1 MPSKTAG
8 RSGSRSSRSKAGS
21 RGGSR
26 PARPLAPRRKP
37 PRRRN
42 PSAISS
48 AGATVGRGVRA
59 GWLLLAK
66 GAGSTARSVG
76 RARDLEPGHRRD
88 GISLAMLGIAV
99 VIAASSWFDA
109 ARPVGQW
116 IDTFLRVLIGSG
128 VVLVP
133 IVLAA
138 IAVVLMRTEAEPEAR
153 PRLILGA
160 AMITLP
166 TLGLWHL
173 WAGSPTDPPGRQHAA
188 GFLGFAIGGPLS
200 DGLTE
205 WIAAPLLFIGALF
218 GLLLVTGTTIREV
231 PSTVQ
236 RMFSARAFRGDEY
249 HEDYEDEQP
258 YAEES
263 EDFSDRYYD
272 DPAAYNDDGAQAW
285 PTGTPMDNYPIDDE
299 APTVPEPTART
310 RKKKPA
316 KKQTLSLDRIVDGPY
331 ILPPLDLLKAGDPPK
346 RRTSANDRMAEAITE
361 VLEQFKVN
369 AAVTGCTRGP
379 TVTRYEVELGPG
391 VKVEKITQ
399 LQKNIA
405 YAVATESVRMLAP
418 IPGKSAVGIEV
429 PNVDREMVRLADVLT
444 DPSTRGDQ

>member
-1 MPSKTAG
+1 M
-8 RSGSRSSRSKAGS
+8 
-21 RGGSR
+21 
-26 PARPLAPRRKP
+26 
-37 PRRRN
+37 
-42 PSAISS
+42 
-48 AGATVGRGVRA
+48 
-59 GWLLLAK
+59 LAK

-88 GISLAMLGIAV
+88 GIALALLGIAV

-116 IDTFLRVLIGSG
+116 IDTFLRVLIGSA

-138 IAVVLMRTEAEPEAR
+138 IAVVLMRTEPEPDAR

-173 WAGSPTDPPGRQHAA
+173 WAGSPMDPTGRQHAA

-200 DGLTE
+200 EGLTE

-249 HEDYEDEQP
+249 DDECDEQERCAKEP
-258 YAEES
+258 D
-263 EDFSDRYYD
+263 DFSDGYYD
-272 DPAAYNDDGAQAW
+272 GPTAYSDDEAQAW
-285 PTGTPMDNYPIDDE
+285 PSGTPMDNYPIDDE
-299 APTVPEPTART
+299 AGQAADALP
-310 RKKKPA
+310 
-316 KKQTLSLDRIVDGPY
+316 GP
-331 ILPPLDLLKAGDPPK
+331 
-346 RRTSANDRMAEAITE
+346 RRRRP
-361 VLEQFKVN
+361 VH
-369 AAVTGCTRGP
+369 AAVAGP
-379 TVTRYEVELGPG
+379 AEGG
-391 VKVEKITQ
+391 
-399 LQKNIA
+399 
-405 YAVATESVRMLAP
+405 
-418 IPGKSAVGIEV
+418 
-429 PNVDREMVRLADVLT
+429 
-444 DPSTRGDQ
+444 

>member
-1 MPSKTAG
+1 MPSKTAA
-8 RSGSRSSRSKAGS
+8 RSSRSKAGS

-26 PARPLAPRRKP
+26 PAPRRKP
-37 PRRRN
+37 ARHHS

-59 GWLLLAK
+59 GWLMLAK

-88 GISLAMLGIAV
+88 GIALALLGIAV

-116 IDTFLRVLIGSG
+116 IDTFLRVLIGSA

-133 IVLAA
+133 IVLAG
-138 IAVVLMRTEAEPEAR
+138 IAVVLMRTEPDPEAR

-160 AMITLP
+160 TMITLP
-166 TLGLWHL
+166 LLGLWHL
-173 WAGSPTDPPGRQHAA
+173 WAGSPIDPAGRKHAA

-200 DGLTE
+200 DGLTA

-236 RMFSARAFRGDEY
+236 RMFSARAFHGEAYDDKYDKPERYTEA
-249 HEDYEDEQP
+249 P
-258 YAEES
+258 
-263 EDFSDRYYD
+263 EDFSDGYYD
-272 DPAAYNDDGAQAW
+272 DPSVYGGDEPQAW
-285 PTGTPMDNYPIDDE
+285 PSGAAGLATFNGATPMENYPIDDE
-299 APTVPEPTART
+299 APTIPEPTVKA
-310 RKKKPA
+310 RKKTPA
-316 KKQTLSLDRIVDGPY
+316 KKQAMSLDREVDGPY
-331 ILPPLDLLKAGDPPK
+331 TLPSMDLLVAGDPPK
-346 RRTSANDRMAEAITE
+346 RRSAGNDRLAEAITE
-361 VLEQFKVN
+361 VLQQFKVD

-405 YAVATESVRMLAP
+405 YAVATESV
-418 IPGKSAVGIEV
+418 
-429 PNVDREMVRLADVLT
+429 
-444 DPSTRGDQ
+444 